1 MTDFNFGAS
10 KSGGGPGGGTS
21 GPPGQ
26 DILGI
31 ALSGVA
37 AVIGTPFL
45 FNLIGPW
52 VADIVA
58 EAYGSDALADLM
70 YFASFALSGV
80 VIYAVS
86 RMALYYAIGAIVAFA
101 ALRFGNSIPAA
112 AF

>member
-1 MTDFNFGAS
+1 MTSFTPSPAGA
-10 KSGGGPGGGTS
+10 GGGKD

-26 DILGI
+26 NILGI
-31 ALSGVA
+31 ALAAVA

-45 FNLIGPW
+45 FNLIGPA
-52 VADIVA
+52 VEDIVRD
-58 EAYGSDALADLM
+58 AYGSDALADLM

-101 ALRFGNSIPAA
+101 TLRFGSSIPAV